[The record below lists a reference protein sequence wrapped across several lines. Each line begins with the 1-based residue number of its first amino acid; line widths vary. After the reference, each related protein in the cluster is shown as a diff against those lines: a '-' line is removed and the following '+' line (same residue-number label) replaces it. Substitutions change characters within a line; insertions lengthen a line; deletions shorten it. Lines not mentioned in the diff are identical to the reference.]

1 MLTVKILVTPVKVWA
16 HKERLKLNGTHR
28 LLVHTDD
35 VNLFNTKKNTYDLFT
50 AIKLGCLEANVKS
63 VKQMSKPYEQNVW

>member
-1 MLTVKILVTPVKVWA
+1 
-16 HKERLKLNGTHR
+16 LNGTHR

-63 VKQMSKPYEQNVW
+63 VKQMSKPYEQNV